1 MPENETDA
9 NETFDC
15 YLNIYICVV
24 CFDLVI
30 FFLLRGLEN
39 IHYTLIIYYVSLTC
53 ALINVP
59 NSIAFETIYDM
70 KSCFFINTGGKNE
83 KSRNIFFVIKST

>member
-1 MPENETDA
+1 MFKYKANQMMPENETDA

-30 FFLLRGLEN
+30 FFYCADWKTFTIHLL
-39 IHYTLIIYYVSLTC
+39 YTTS
-53 ALINVP
+53 A
-59 NSIAFETIYDM
+59 
-70 KSCFFINTGGKNE
+70 
-83 KSRNIFFVIKST
+83 